1 MRYRIGTHAFCGSGC
16 GSLWGTVVLPT
27 APSES
32 PGCSLRTRRLCSSG
46 AECCCRLGALFAV
59 SFRPLSNRSCDCSR
73 FIFSWLSWGNGRLGR
88 FSFRPQITGPSKGKE
103 CKSLRDSEL
112 SHYMSSIFSPPKGV
126 DGVGQGIYLFIYLG
140 YGVQPPDVGSQF
152 PGQMPQQ

>member
-1 MRYRIGTHAFCGSGC
+1 MGPFGGPLFCLRLHPSHP
-16 GSLWGTVVLPT
+16 V
-27 APSES
+27 APSG
-32 PGCSLRTRRLCSSG
+32 PGDFAHPELSAAADSG
-46 AECCCRLGALFAV
+46 PCLLFPFV
-59 SFRPLSNRSCDCSR
+59 PLSNRSCDCSR

-140 YGVQPPDVGSQF
+140 YGVQPPGVGSQF